1 MHDLVCLL
9 RREQVLPLPHADEG
23 HRVDQQRHPEVPRGE
38 AGPHE
43 RVEQVGGGGELALE
57 TMIVK
62 SVDTKENASYLTTL
76 YSTVFLSHLLAQFV
90 ELSVLGE
97 EREPVRHDHGL
108 AQVVQQVGGA
118 ELPRVAVVAEEL
130 VSKESRESHI
140 LEEKIH

>member
-76 YSTVFLSHLLAQFV
+76 YSTVQSFSLTSWHNLWNSLYLARNVSLSDTTMAWPRW
-90 ELSVLGE
+90 SNRSE
-97 EREPVRHDHGL
+97 ERNSP
-108 AQVVQQVGGA
+108 
-118 ELPRVAVVAEEL
+118 
-130 VSKESRESHI
+130 ESQ
-140 LEEKIH
+140 